1 MKVIINL
8 MNVLCKQAIYDR
20 SGKIAFYEV
29 FIQDSLTGNYP
40 EGLDPLKATT
50 MAIDTITELNPIRVG
65 NGKIVFVNVPAI
77 FLEASMFDLLSPE
90 YVGIELVENK
100 RLSNE
105 LFESINAL
113 LKKGFKFCIDDFG
126 FEKIDYLPLL
136 GKCHYVKINLKNSP
150 YDIEELKEVI
160 NILKNLKKG
169 IIAKHI
175 ETKEDYQLAHDLGFN
190 FFQGFYLSKPV
201 RVRDTRTI
209 SYLKATILRLY
220 KAIKNKDMKG
230 IVDILEKDI
239 GATYK
244 FLKFLNL
251 AYSQKT
257 KDISR
262 IDEAVAHL
270 GLENIAK
277 FTIVLAL
284 SEMFVEEHE
293 MILWKRSI
301 FRASLAEK
309 LAQMYAPH
317 VKEKA
322 YLAGLF
328 SLAGEALGQKP
339 EDVVKDLMLDKEIV
353 EAFERRLNEIGFI
366 LSLVELLEDNKNER
380 IIDRVSKII
389 NVDAEVIKKI
399 ISEAERESSE
409 LLSSMT

>member
-1 MKVIINL
+1 MKVIINP

-20 SGKIAFYEV
+20 NGKVAFYEV
-29 FIQDSLTGNYP
+29 FIQDSLTNKYP

-50 MAIDTITELNPIRVG
+50 MAIDTLTELNPLRVG
-65 NGKIVFVNVPAI
+65 GGKLVFVNVPAI
-77 FLEASMFDLLSPE
+77 FLEASMFDLISPE

-136 GKCHYVKINLKNSP
+136 GKCHYVKINLKKVP
-150 YDIEELKEVI
+150 YNMEELKEVI
-160 NILKNLKKG
+160 GILKSLKKG
-169 IIAKHI
+169 IIAKNI
-175 ETKEDYQLAHDLGFN
+175 ETKEDYELAYKLGFT
-190 FFQGFYLSKPV
+190 FFQGTFLSKPV
-201 RVRDTRTI
+201 RVRDTKTI
-209 SYLKATILRLY
+209 SYLKTTILRLY
-220 KAIKNKDMKG
+220 KAIKNKDMKS

-244 FLKFLNL
+244 FLKFLN
-251 AYSQKT
+251 YVYPEKI
-257 KDISR
+257 KDVSKM
-262 IDEAVAHL
+262 EEMVYNL

-284 SEMFVEEHE
+284 SEMFVEEDE
-293 MILWKRSI
+293 VDLWKRSL

-309 LAQMYAPH
+309 LAGMYAPH

-322 YLAGLF
+322 YLVGLF
-328 SLAGEALGQKP
+328 SLSGEVLGQKP
-339 EDVVKDLMLDKEIV
+339 EDVVKELMLDKDII

-366 LSLVELLEDNKNER
+366 LSLVELLEDSKNEE
-380 IIDRVSKII
+380 IINRVSKII
-389 NVDAEVIKKI
+389 NVDPQTIVQSIKD
-399 ISEAERESSE
+399 AEREASE
-409 LLSSMT
+409 LLNSIV

>member
-20 SGKIAFYEV
+20 SGRVAFYEV
-29 FIQDSLTGNYP
+29 FIQDSMTGEYP

-50 MAIDTITELNPIRVG
+50 LAIDTITELNPIRVG

-77 FLEASMFDLLSPE
+77 FLEASMFDLLSPD
-90 YVGIELVENK
+90 YVGIELVENR
-100 RLSNE
+100 RLSKE
-105 LFESINAL
+105 LFEAINAL

-136 GKCHYVKINLKNSP
+136 SKCHYVKINLKKNP
-150 YDIEELKEVI
+150 YDKEELKEVI
-160 NILKNLKKG
+160 GILKSLKKG

-175 ETKEDYQLAHDLGFN
+175 ETKEDYELAYQLGFN

-201 RVRDTRTI
+201 RFRDTRTI

-220 KAIKNKDMKG
+220 KAIKDKDMKG

-244 FLKFLNL
+244 FLKFLNS
-251 AYSQKT
+251 AYSTRT

-262 IDEAVAHL
+262 IDEAVARL

-293 MILWKRSI
+293 MDLWKRSL
-301 FRASLAEK
+301 FRASLAER

-317 VKEKA
+317 VREKA
-322 YLAGLF
+322 YIAGLF

-339 EDVVKDLMLDKEIV
+339 EDVVRDLMLDKEIV

-366 LSLVELLEDNKNER
+366 LSLVELLEDNKSER
-380 IIDRVSKII
+380 IISRISRIM
-389 NVDAEVIKKI
+389 NVDPEAVKNSIK
-399 ISEAERESSE
+399 EAEKESSK
-409 LLSSMT
+409 LLSSIT

>member
-1 MKVIINL
+1 MKVIINP

-20 SGKIAFYEV
+20 NGKVAFYEV
-29 FIQDSLTGNYP
+29 FIQDSLTNKYP

-50 MAIDTITELNPIRVG
+50 MAIDTITELNPLRVG
-65 NGKIVFVNVPAI
+65 SGKLVFVNVPAI
-77 FLEASMFDLLSPE
+77 FLEASMFDLLSHE
-90 YVGIELVENK
+90 YVGIELVENR

-136 GKCHYVKINLKNSP
+136 GKCHFVKINLKKSP
-150 YDIEELKEVI
+150 YNMEELKEVI
-160 NILKNLKKG
+160 SILKSLKKG
-169 IIAKHI
+169 LIAKNI
-175 ETKEDYQLAHDLGFN
+175 ETKEDYELAYQLGFN
-190 FFQGFYLSKPV
+190 FFQGFFLSRPI

-209 SYLKATILRLY
+209 SYLKTTIFRLY
-220 KAIKNKDMKG
+220 KAIKNKDMKS

-251 AYSQKT
+251 AYPT
-257 KDISR
+257 EIKDISK
-262 IDEAVAHL
+262 IDKIVRNL

-284 SEMFVEEHE
+284 SEMFVEEDE
-293 MILWKRSI
+293 VNLWKRSL

-309 LAQMYAPH
+309 LAGIYAPY

-328 SLAGEALGQKP
+328 SLAGEILGQKP
-339 EDVVKDLMLDKEIV
+339 EDVVKELMLDRDIV

-366 LSLVELLEDNKNER
+366 LSLVELLEGSKNEK
-380 IIDRVSKII
+380 IINRVSKII
-389 NVDAEVIKKI
+389 NVDAQTVIQSIKD
-399 ISEAERESSE
+399 AERESSE
-409 LLSSMT
+409 ILNSIT

>member
-1 MKVIINL
+1 

-20 SGKIAFYEV
+20 NGKVAFYEV
-29 FIQDSLTGNYP
+29 FIQDSLTNKHP

-50 MAIDTITELNPIRVG
+50 MAIDTITELNPLRVG
-65 NGKIVFVNVPAI
+65 GGKLVFINVPAI

-90 YVGIELVENK
+90 YVGIELVENR

-105 LFESINAL
+105 LFASINAL

-136 GKCHYVKINLKNSP
+136 GKCHFVKINLKKSP
-150 YDIEELKEVI
+150 YDMEELKEVI
-160 NILKNLKKG
+160 SILKNLKKG
-169 IIAKHI
+169 LIAKNI
-175 ETKEDYQLAHDLGFN
+175 ETKEDYQLAYQLGFN
-190 FFQGFYLSKPV
+190 FFQGFFLSRPI

-209 SYLKATILRLY
+209 SYLKTTILRLY
-220 KAIKNKDMKG
+220 KAIKNKDMKS

-251 AYSQKT
+251 AYPTKI
-257 KDISR
+257 KDISK
-262 IDEAVAHL
+262 IDKVVRDL

-284 SEMFVEEHE
+284 SEMFVEEDE
-293 MILWKRSI
+293 VNLWKRSL
-301 FRASLAEK
+301 FRASLAER
-309 LAQMYAPH
+309 LAGIYAPH
-317 VKEKA
+317 IKEKA

-328 SLAGEALGQKP
+328 SLAGEILGQKP
-339 EDVVKDLMLDKEIV
+339 EDVVKELMLDRDIA

-366 LSLVELLEDNKNER
+366 LSLVELLEDSKNEK
-380 IIDRVSKII
+380 IINRVSKII
-389 NVDAEVIKKI
+389 NVDAQTIVQSIKD
-399 ISEAERESSE
+399 AERESE
-409 LLSSMT
+409 LLSIT